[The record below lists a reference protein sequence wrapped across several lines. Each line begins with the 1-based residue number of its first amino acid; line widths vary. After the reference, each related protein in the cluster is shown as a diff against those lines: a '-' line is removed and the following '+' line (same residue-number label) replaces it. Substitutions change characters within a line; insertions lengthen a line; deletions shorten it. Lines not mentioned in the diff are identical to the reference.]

1 MRITVFVNVMYEGP
15 RSALS
20 HSSISGR
27 LFLGMYLFVVRGGIA
42 SIDAQTRGIIIIYSS
57 HIFSFFHKIHSQVEL
72 SQAR

>member
-27 LFLGMYLFVVRGGIA
+27 LFLGMY
-42 SIDAQTRGIIIIYSS
+42 SS
-57 HIFSFFHKIHSQVEL
+57 FEEESRQSMRKHAAL
-72 SQAR
+72 

>member
-27 LFLGMYLFVVRGGIA
+27 LFSRYVFVARGGIA
-42 SIDAQTRGIIIIYSS
+42 SIDAQTRGA
-57 HIFSFFHKIHSQVEL
+57 L
-72 SQAR
+72 